1 MKINETIRKY
11 RKEQNLTQEQIAN
24 NLGVSAPA
32 VNKWENGISYPDIEL
47 LAPLARLL
55 KIDIDTLLSFREE
68 LTEQE
73 IGQFIN
79 QLAKEISAVGFEAC
93 YRQVKK
99 KIREFPNC
107 YKLILWSAQILNA
120 YLTMQ
125 FKDKDIEVKDIEVK
139 EHYSNQI
146 NEWFK
151 AVAFCND
158 PELAKAAQISLA
170 QNLMND
176 KKFAEAQS
184 ILDKIPAVGFDK
196 RTTQVQLFVGQ
207 EKYEDAFKIQ
217 DQMLYQQA
225 SGICNTLEHTISIL
239 CKDNEYDQALYF
251 AEILDQ
257 VSNTF
262 ELGSYIGDSTYFLI
276 YMEMKNAD
284 KTIEYLEK
292 MFSGFYSMRDAKKS
306 RLYTHMEF
314 KKNDGIK
321 DMKAMLVKNIDT
333 QEELNFIR
341 DNPRYIELIQKIK
354 GQMV

>member
-1 MKINETIRKY
+1 MKINEQIRKY

-24 NLGVSAPA
+24 KLGVSAPA

-79 QLAKEISAVGFEAC
+79 HLAKDVSIVGFEIC
-93 YRQVKK
+93 YKQVEE

-125 FKDKDIEVKDIEVK
+125 FKDLEGK
-139 EHYSNQI
+139 EQYSNQI
-146 NEWFK
+146 IEWFK
-151 AVAFCND
+151 TVAFCND
-158 PELAKAAQISLA
+158 LELAKEAQISLA
-170 QNLMND
+170 QNLMKE
-176 KKFAEAQS
+176 KKFAEAQN

-207 EKYEDAFKIQ
+207 EKYEDAFQIQ

-239 CKDNEYDQALYF
+239 CKENEYDQALYF
-251 AEILDQ
+251 TEILER
-257 VSNTF
+257 VSNIF
-262 ELGSYIGDSTYFLI
+262 ELGSYISDSTYFLI
-276 YMEMKNAD
+276 YTEMKKTD
-284 KTIEYLEK
+284 KTLEYLRK
-292 MFSGFYSMRDAKKS
+292 MIDGFSSMRDAKNS
-306 RLYTHMEF
+306 RLYTHMQF
-314 KKNDGIK
+314 KQNDGI
-321 DMKAMLVKNIDT
+321 DEMKAILLKSLETEQGLDFV
-333 QEELNFIR
+333 R
-341 DNPRYIELIQKIK
+341 DNPRYKEMMQEINN
-354 GQMV
+354 